1 MEVKMATE
9 ASFDVVSKVDL
20 QEAKNAVD
28 QALKEI
34 GTRFDLKD
42 SGSRIE
48 WEKEELVVS
57 AKDAHKLTAVID
69 ILESKMIRRGI
80 PLKNLDKKKI
90 EEALGG
96 TVRQRIAIKQGLT
109 AEIAKKVAQEIKGSK
124 LKVQA
129 QIQGDSVR
137 VNGKSRDDLQAVI
150 ARLKGVDFGIDLQ
163 FTNYR

>member
-1 MEVKMATE
+1 MASE

-42 SGSRIE
+42 SASRIE
-48 WEKEELVVS
+48 WEKDDLVLS

-69 ILESKMIRRGI
+69 VLESKMIRRGI

-109 AEIAKKVAQEIKGSK
+109 PEVAKKVAQEIKASK

-129 QIQGDSVR
+129 QIQGDTVR
-137 VNGKSRDDLQAVI
+137 VSGKSRDDLQAVI
-150 ARLKGVDFGIDLQ
+150 ARLKGQDFGIDLQ
-163 FTNYR
+163 FSNYR

>member
-1 MEVKMATE
+1 MASD

-42 SGSRIE
+42 SAARIE
-48 WEKEELVVS
+48 WEKEELVLS
-57 AKDAHKLTAVID
+57 AKDSHKLVAVID
-69 ILESKMIRRGI
+69 VLESKLVRRGI

-96 TVRQRIAIKQGLT
+96 TVRQRIAIKQGLST
-109 AEIAKKVAQEIKGSK
+109 EVAKEVVKEIKGTK

-137 VNGKSRDDLQAVI
+137 VSGKSRDDLQEVI
-150 ARLKGVDFGIDLQ
+150 AHLKGADFGIDLQ
-163 FTNYR
+163 FNNYR

>member
-1 MEVKMATE
+1 MGAEV
-9 ASFDVVSKVDL
+9 SFDVVSKVDL

-42 SGSRIE
+42 SASRIE
-48 WEKEELVVS
+48 WEKEELVLS
-57 AKDAHKLTAVID
+57 AKDTHKLTAVID
-69 ILESKMIRRGI
+69 VLESKLIRRGI
-80 PLKNLDKKKI
+80 PLKNLDKKKV

-96 TVRQRIAIKQGLT
+96 TVRQRIAIKQGLSP
-109 AEIAKKVAQEIKGSK
+109 ENAKKVAQEIKASK

-137 VNGKSRDDLQAVI
+137 VSGKSRDELQSVI
-150 ARLKGVDFGIDLQ
+150 ARLKGQDFGIDLQ

>member
-1 MEVKMATE
+1 MASE
-9 ASFDVVSKVDL
+9 ASFDIVSKVNM

-28 QALKEI
+28 QAVKEM

-42 SGSRIE
+42 SGSKIE
-48 WEKEELVVS
+48 WEKEDLVIS
-57 AKDAHKLTAVID
+57 SKDNHKLASVID
-69 ILESKMIRRGI
+69 ILESKLVRRGI

-96 TVRQRIAIKQGLT
+96 TVRQRVVFKQGLT
-109 AEIAKKVAQEIKGSK
+109 QEISKEIIREIKGTK
-124 LKVQA
+124 QKVQP

-137 VNGKSRDDLQAVI
+137 VSGKSRDDLQAI
-150 ARLKGVDFGIDLQ
+150 ISHLKNKDFGIDLQ

>member
-1 MEVKMATE
+1 MASE
-9 ASFDVVSKVDL
+9 ASFDIVSKVDM

-28 QALKEI
+28 QAIKEM

-42 SGSRIE
+42 SGSKIE
-48 WEKEELVVS
+48 WEKEDLVIS
-57 AKDAHKLTAVID
+57 SRDNHKLASVID
-69 ILESKMIRRGI
+69 ILESKMVRRGI

-96 TVRQRIAIKQGLT
+96 TVRQRVIFKQGLT
-109 AEIAKKVAQEIKGSK
+109 QEISKEIIREIKGSK
-124 LKVQA
+124 QKVQP

-137 VNGKSRDDLQAVI
+137 VSGKSRDDLQAVI
-150 ARLKGVDFGIDLQ
+150 ALLKNKDFGIDLQ

>member
-1 MEVKMATE
+1 MATE
-9 ASFDVVSKVDL
+9 ASFDIVSKVDT

-48 WEKEELVVS
+48 WDKEDLVLT
-57 AKDAHKLTAVID
+57 AKDSHKIMAVVD
-69 ILESKMIRRGI
+69 ILESKIIKRGI
-80 PLKNLDKKKI
+80 SLKNLDKKKI

-96 TVRQRIAIKQGLT
+96 TARQRIVFKQGLT
-109 AEIAKKVAQEIKGSK
+109 QEIAKDVVKEIKAAK
-124 LKVQA
+124 LKVQP
-129 QIQGDSVR
+129 QVQGDSVR
-137 VNGKSRDDLQAVI
+137 VTGKSRDDLQEVI
-150 ARLKGVDFGIDLQ
+150 ALLKKKDFGIDLQ

>member
-1 MEVKMATE
+1 MASD

-48 WEKEELVVS
+48 WEKEELILAS
-57 AKDAHKLTAVID
+57 KDAHKLTAVID
-69 ILESKMIRRGI
+69 VLESKMVRRGI

-109 AEIAKKVAQEIKGSK
+109 PEIAKKVAQEIKGTK

-129 QIQGDSVR
+129 QIQGDTVR
-137 VNGKSRDDLQAVI
+137 VSGKSRDDLQAVI
-150 ARLKGVDFGIDLQ
+150 AHLKAEDFGIDLQ

>member
-1 MEVKMATE
+1 MASE
-9 ASFDVVSKVDL
+9 ASFDIVSKVDM

-28 QALKEI
+28 QAVKEM

-42 SGSRIE
+42 SGSKIE
-48 WEKEELVVS
+48 WEKEDLVIS
-57 AKDAHKLTAVID
+57 SKDNHKLASVID
-69 ILESKMIRRGI
+69 ILESKLVRRGI

-96 TVRQRIAIKQGLT
+96 TVRQKVVFKQGLT
-109 AEIAKKVAQEIKGSK
+109 QEISKEIIREIKGSK
-124 LKVQA
+124 QKVQP

-137 VNGKSRDDLQAVI
+137 VSGKSRDDLQAI
-150 ARLKGVDFGIDLQ
+150 ISHLKNKDFGIDLQ

>member
-1 MEVKMATE
+1 MASD
-9 ASFDVVSKVDL
+9 ASFDIVSKVDM

-28 QALKEI
+28 QAVKEM

-42 SGSRIE
+42 SGSKIE
-48 WEKEELVVS
+48 WEKEDLVIS
-57 AKDAHKLTAVID
+57 SKDNHKLASVID
-69 ILESKMIRRGI
+69 ILESKLVRRGI

-96 TVRQRIAIKQGLT
+96 TVRQKVVFKQGLT
-109 AEIAKKVAQEIKGSK
+109 QEISKEIIREIKGTK
-124 LKVQA
+124 QKVQP

-137 VNGKSRDDLQAVI
+137 VSGKSRDDLQAI
-150 ARLKGVDFGIDLQ
+150 ISHLKNKDFGIDLQ